1 MLNVLD
7 LSKIKIVQYGGS
19 FMLSRLLNSVRIPT
33 DKLVGFFCL
42 TKNRIRAVEPWRK
55 TVSLGQRG
63 FALTGSLQNGSLS
76 IVEQW
81 RLFLGNKTYQNYRRQ
96 AVAAGAVQ
104 ALSGIPIA
112 LPLLLILGLSPGLAM
127 IVLAIPLLGP
137 AGQLLMPRLL
147 WLTKGNFRRVTLVFI
162 GLGETIGLWV
172 SPVLLLGAFGFVSL
186 HLVIFVIIFFCL
198 VNGLLSGPGYGNLSL
213 WYRIVLDEK
222 ERRFVAPRC
231 TGVTMAIS
239 ASLLFLAAVLLD
251 PLTHLLASPLANP
264 YPNYFLLPFTLLYF
278 LGGLAGLGEILTLR
292 QFVRP
297 GRVLPQV
304 RTSSVFHPSIQ
315 IQSFLRVV
323 AFASFGMGLAPYLS
337 LFAIAILH
345 TSAGFAIF
353 LAAVSSGASILAST
367 IAAAILS
374 HHSSSRLLRLSF
386 FVVAAGYGV
395 VILARP
401 NIIEAPN
408 FLILGTLMV
417 AAGGA
422 ISRLALNERFI
433 RLIGDSDPLTVS
445 TRFLSTTS
453 LGQTVGQATA
463 GFILLAAPEIWLVY
477 SGIFLSSALIRVISG
492 LRLPVSATWRSPGL
506 VAEEL
511 QANIDSHRA

>member
-1 MLNVLD
+1 LLNFAG
-7 LSKIKIVQYGGS
+7 LSKIKTVQYGGS
-19 FMLSRLLNSVRIPT
+19 FMLSWLSNSVRTPT
-33 DKLVGFFCL
+33 AKLVGFFCL
-42 TKNRIRAVEPWRK
+42 VKNRIRTLVPWQK

-63 FALTGSLQNGSLS
+63 FALTGSLQTGSLS
-76 IVEQW
+76 VVEQW
-81 RLFLGNKTYQNYRRQ
+81 RLFLGAKTYQNYRRQ

-104 ALSGIPIA
+104 ALSGVPIA
-112 LPLLLILGLSPGLAM
+112 LPLLLILGLSPGVAM

-137 AGQLLMPRLL
+137 AGQLLVPRLL
-147 WLTKGNFRRVTLVFI
+147 WLTRGNFRRVTLVFI

-172 SPVLLLGAFGFVSL
+172 APVLLLGALGFVSL
-186 HLVIFVIIFFCL
+186 NLVIFVIIFFCL

-231 TGVTMAIS
+231 TGVNMATAAI
-239 ASLLFLAAVLLD
+239 LLFLAAILLD
-251 PLTHLLASPLANP
+251 PVTHFLATALANP
-264 YPNYFLLPFTLLYF
+264 YANYFLLPFALLYF
-278 LGGLAGLGEILTLR
+278 LGGLAGLGEILILR

-297 GRVLPQV
+297 GRVLPQA
-304 RTSSVFHPSIQ
+304 RATFVFHPSAPV
-315 IQSFLRVV
+315 QSFLRVV

-408 FLILGTLMV
+408 FLILGTLLV

-433 RLIGDSDPLTVS
+433 RLIGDADPLAFS
-445 TRFLSTTS
+445 ARFLSTASVGQT
-453 LGQTVGQATA
+453 LGQAAA

-477 SGIFLSSALIRVISG
+477 SGVFFSSALIRVIAG
-492 LRLPVSATWRSPGL
+492 WRLPVSASWRSPGL
-506 VAEEL
+506 VADEL

>member
-1 MLNVLD
+1 LLNFD
-7 LSKIKIVQYGGS
+7 GLSKIKIIQYGGS
-19 FMLSRLLNSVRIPT
+19 LMLKWLSNSVRTPT
-33 DKLVGFFCL
+33 AMLVGFFCL
-42 TKNRIRAVEPWRK
+42 TKNRVKTIEPWQT
-55 TVSLGQRG
+55 TVSLGRRG

-76 IVEQW
+76 IIEQW
-81 RLFLGNKTYQNYRRQ
+81 RLFLGAKTYQNYRRQ
-96 AVAAGAVQ
+96 AVAAGVVQ
-104 ALSGIPIA
+104 ALSGVPIA

-137 AGQLLMPRLL
+137 AGQLLVPRLL

-172 SPVLLLGAFGFVSL
+172 SPVLLLGAWGFISL
-186 HLVIFVIIFFCL
+186 DLVIFVIIFFCL
-198 VNGLLSGPGYGNLSL
+198 ANGLLSGPGYGNLSL

-231 TGVTMAIS
+231 TGVTLATS
-239 ASLLFLAAVLLD
+239 AVLLFSAALLLD
-251 PLTHLLASPLANP
+251 PLTHFLSTFLANL
-264 YPNYFLLPFTLLYF
+264 YPNYFLLPFALLYF
-278 LGGLAGLGEILTLR
+278 LGGLAGFGEILTLR
-292 QFVRP
+292 QFVYP
-297 GRVLPQV
+297 GRVLPQARV
-304 RTSSVFHPSIQ
+304 SAAFRPSAQ
-315 IQSFLRVV
+315 VQSFLRVV
-323 AFASFGMGLAPYLS
+323 AFSSFGMGLAPYLS
-337 LFAIAILH
+337 LFAMAILH

-367 IAAAILS
+367 LAAAILS

-433 RLIGDSDPLTVS
+433 RLIGDADPLTVS
-445 TRFLSTTS
+445 VRFLSATS
-453 LGQTVGQATA
+453 VGQTVGQATA

-477 SGIFLSSALIRVISG
+477 AGIFFSSALIRVLSG
-492 LRLPVSATWRSPGL
+492 VRLPVSATWRSPGL
-506 VAEEL
+506 IADEPL
-511 QANIDSHRA
+511 N